1 MKCATSW
8 PELIDWSK
16 VDLTPSSA
24 AKVALLI
31 GPLYRSAEAEVPNR
45 SPTEVPNRSLPV
57 VPNRSTEAE
66 VRHYQAE
73 VPNRSAEPKPKSDTI
88 KPNHRGRAVE
98 PHRTKPYRTEAESP
112 RPSRRTTSNQ
122 ITSHI
127 RFILF
132 QFNDHE
138 EHLEFVRFGDPYNV
152 QYQQQQHQKLLRYAL
167 HFLSSESISPPT
179 SRFPFEKP
187 DLPPCRIEP
196 TRRLQT
202 RSRNPSN
209 TPTPLGDGTS
219 ILSLTLTLFRKLNE
233 SRAIADDQTPDFTDD
248 PPRDS
253 TATCWLRHNQAEAEP
268 RYRHNQAEAEPGY
281 RHNQA
286 EAEPRYRHNQAE
298 AEPGYRHNQ
307 AEAEPRYRHN
317 QAEAEPRYRHNQA
330 EAEPRYRHSQ
340 TEAEPYKPHY
350 APCIITI
357 KTLDIMWYLMAT
369 HKTSQE
375 KPYLLIPDVNMH
387 PYYFLVCTHSRY
399 ALFVERPM
407 FMDNAQ
413 LVNIGLYPGIP
424 ILCLMNIQPRDN
436 LPQWFDHRHR
446 PSFEVE
452 INYASTK
459 TMLHMLFL
467 SSRNI
472 SDYASYEDGQCTT
485 GPTRLDKTR
494 VGPTRFRS
502 TRFGLV
508 QHTSA
513 RHRSK
518 SYVSYPRPVL
528 LPSVNRSVATFGHN
542 TSSHTTHRTDCKIYI
557 FVGFNNL
564 FNCSNSL
571 FEFDH
576 SELLVSHERKRTID
590 ATIET
595 KRIIGDLGGGLSLS
609 LYILSLTHLPH
620 TYIEHHRHPSDRRI
634 RPLSH
639 NTNLIVGAFSG
650 GIRPRGTF

>member
-73 VPNRSAEPKPKSDTI
+73 VPNRSAEPKC
-88 KPNHRGRAVE
+88 
-98 PHRTKPYRTEAESP
+98 RTEAEVRHYQAESS

-122 ITSHI
+122 TIPNRSRITEAQPPNHI
-127 RFILF
+127 EP
-132 QFNDHE
+132 NH
-138 EHLEFVRFGDPYNV
+138 
-152 QYQQQQHQKLLRYAL
+152 YQQQQHQKLLRYAL

-253 TATCWLRHNQAEAEP
+253 TATCWL
-268 RYRHNQAEAEPGY
+268 

-542 TSSHTTHRTDCKIYI
+542 TSSHTTHRTDCKVQYT
-557 FVGFNNL
+557 F
-564 FNCSNSL
+564 SL
-571 FEFDH
+571 C
-576 SELLVSHERKRTID
+576 R
-590 ATIET
+590 
-595 KRIIGDLGGGLSLS
+595 
-609 LYILSLTHLPH
+609 
-620 TYIEHHRHPSDRRI
+620 
-634 RPLSH
+634 
-639 NTNLIVGAFSG
+639 
-650 GIRPRGTF
+650 